1 MATTISL
8 PYGKQHISFHVPDEN
23 LVGVLW
29 PSQIAAC
36 TNPNQE
42 IVRALNHPL
51 GTQQVEQIVSAGEK
65 VLILI
70 DDYTRGT
77 PVPLILPHLLERLK
91 SCQVR
96 DEDITLLV
104 STGTHRPCTESELRE
119 KLGAELFGRFR
130 TEQHDCTDQSSQV
143 FLGLTSRGTPVWV
156 NRLLVENDRI
166 FGIGHIDPSDYAGYA
181 GGWKLIVPGV
191 AALETI
197 DCNHTLAT
205 LSFRNYGS
213 VDLPC
218 RQDINEAGAM
228 VRVDQFINVVLCQ
241 DGQIGRVFAGGP
253 AEIHSAGVAL
263 AKQVY
268 EVDCPGPVDIAVVS
282 AYPYDM
288 DYYQAIRAIEYAD
301 VIVRPGGSILV
312 VAPCPDGIGSETF
325 YRLLAAPNQQPDDFL
340 RNIAR
345 RNGKVTY
352 NVLGYF
358 MTLIRAEKQLFG
370 YMPGITGPELEAI
383 GIHPVTPLQSGV
395 DAILQ
400 AHGPKARLAVLP
412 VGSATIPRL
421 VENKKISN

>member
-1 MATTISL
+1 MATGISL
-8 PYGKQHISFHVPDEN
+8 PYGKKYISFNVPDEN
-23 LVGVLW
+23 LVSVLW
-29 PSQIAAC
+29 PAAIEAC
-36 TNPNQE
+36 SNPHQE
-42 IVRALNHPL
+42 IERALDNPL
-51 GTQQVEQIVSAGEK
+51 GTQRVEQIVSTGEK
-65 VLILI
+65 VLILV
-70 DDYTRGT
+70 DDYTRAT

-91 SCQVR
+91 SRQVR

-104 STGTHRPCTESELRE
+104 STGTHRPCSESELRE
-119 KLGAELFGRFR
+119 KLGEELYGRYR

-156 NRLLVENDRI
+156 NHLLVENDRI

-197 DCNHTLAT
+197 DNNHSLAV
-205 LSFRNYGS
+205 LSFRHYGS

-218 RQDINEAGAM
+218 RQDINEAGEM

-241 DGQIGRVFAGGP
+241 DDQIGRVFAGAP
-253 AEIHSAGVAL
+253 ADIHFAGVSL

-268 EVDCPGPVDIAVVS
+268 EVECPGLVDIAIVS
-282 AYPYDM
+282 AYPYDV

-301 VIVRPGGSILV
+301 VMVRPGGSILV

-325 YRLLAAPNQQPDDFL
+325 YRLLAAPDQQPDDFL

-358 MTLIRAEKQLFG
+358 LTLIRAEKQLYG
-370 YMPGITGPELEAI
+370 YMPGITRPELEAI
-383 GIHPVTPLQSGV
+383 GIHPVDSLQSGV

-400 AHGPKARLAVLP
+400 VHGPKARLAVLP

-421 VENKKISN
+421 MENK

>member
-1 MATTISL
+1 MVTRVSI
-8 PYGKQHISFHVPDEN
+8 PYGKQQLSFNVPEKN

-29 PSQIAAC
+29 PSPISAC
-36 TNPNQE
+36 SNPHQE
-42 IVRALNHPL
+42 IEQALDHPL
-51 GTQQVEQIVSAGEK
+51 GTLRVEQIVSAGEK
-65 VLILI
+65 VLILV

-77 PVPLILPHLLERLK
+77 PVPLILPHLLDRLK

-104 STGTHRPCTESELRE
+104 STGTHRPCSESELRE
-119 KLGAELFGRFR
+119 KLGESLFGRYR
-130 TEQHDCTDQSSQV
+130 TEQHDCTDRSNQV
-143 FLGLTSRGTPVWV
+143 FLGLTSRATPVWV

-181 GGWKLIVPGV
+181 GGWKLIVPGA

-197 DCNHTLAT
+197 DNNHTLAT
-205 LSFRNYGS
+205 LSFRHYGS

-218 RQDINEAGAM
+218 RQDINEAGGM

-241 DGQIGRVFAGGP
+241 DGQIARVFSGAP

-268 EVDCPGPVDIAVVS
+268 EVACPGLVDIAVVS
-282 AYPYDM
+282 AYPYDI
-288 DYYQAIRAIEYAD
+288 DFYQAIRALEYAD
-301 VIVRPGGSILV
+301 VMVRPGGSILV
-312 VAPCPDGIGSETF
+312 AAPCPDGIGSEPF
-325 YRLLAAPNQQPDDFL
+325 YRLLTAPNQQPDDFL

-358 MTLIRAEKQLFG
+358 LTLIRAEKKLFG
-370 YMPGITGPELEAI
+370 YMPGIRRPELEAI
-383 GIHPVTPLQSGV
+383 GIHPVDSLQAGV
-395 DAILQ
+395 DAILE
-400 AHGPKARLAVLP
+400 AHGPTARLAVLP

-421 VENKKISN
+421 VENK

>member
-1 MATTISL
+1 MATSISL
-8 PYGKQHISFHVPDEN
+8 PYGKQHISFNVPDEN

-29 PSQIAAC
+29 PSAIEAC
-36 TNPNQE
+36 SNPHQE
-42 IVRALNHPL
+42 IERALDHPL
-51 GTQQVEQIVSAGEK
+51 GTQRIEQIVSAREK
-65 VLILI
+65 VLILV
-70 DDYTRGT
+70 DDYTRAT
-77 PVPLILPHLLERLK
+77 PVPLILPHLLERLR
-91 SCQVR
+91 SRQVR

-104 STGTHRPCTESELRE
+104 STGTHRPCSESELRE
-119 KLGAELFGRFR
+119 KLGEELYGRYR
-130 TEQHDCTDQSSQV
+130 TEQHDCTDKSNQV
-143 FLGLTSRGTPVWV
+143 FLGLTTRGTPVWV
-156 NRLLVENDRI
+156 NHLLLENDRI

-197 DCNHTLAT
+197 DSNHALAT
-205 LSFRNYGS
+205 LSFRHYGS

-218 RQDINEAGAM
+218 RQDINEAGGM

-241 DGQIGRVFAGGP
+241 DGQIGRVFAGAP
-253 AEIHSAGVAL
+253 AEIHSAGVKL

-268 EVDCPGPVDIAVVS
+268 EVECPGLVDIAVVS
-282 AYPYDM
+282 AYPYDV
-288 DYYQAIRAIEYAD
+288 DYYQAIRAVEYAD
-301 VIVRPGGSILV
+301 VMVRPGGSILV

-325 YRLLAAPNQQPDDFL
+325 YRLLAAPGQHPDDFL

-358 MTLIRAEKQLFG
+358 LTLIRAEKQIYG
-370 YMPGITGPELEAI
+370 YMPGISRPELEAI
-383 GIHPVTPLQSGV
+383 GIHPVTSLQSGV

-400 AHGPKARLAVLP
+400 SHRPKARLAVLP

-421 VENKKISN
+421 VGTH

>member
-1 MATTISL
+1 MMTSISL
-8 PYGKQHISFHVPDEN
+8 PYGKQQISFHVPEVN

-29 PSQIAAC
+29 PSAVEAC
-36 TNPNQE
+36 SNPHQE
-42 IVRALNHPL
+42 IERAMDHPL
-51 GTQQVEQIVSAGEK
+51 GTQRVEQIVSAGDK
-65 VLILI
+65 VLILV
-70 DDYTRGT
+70 DDYTRAT
-77 PVPLILPHLLERLK
+77 PVWLILPHLLNRLK

-96 DEDITLLV
+96 AEDITLLV
-104 STGTHRPCTESELRE
+104 STGTHRPCTESELLG
-119 KLGAELFGRFR
+119 KLGKDIYGHYR
-130 TEQHDCTDQSSQV
+130 TEQHDCNDKSSQA

-156 NRLLVENDRI
+156 NHLLLENDRI

-197 DCNHTLAT
+197 DTNHTLAT

-241 DGQIGRVFAGGP
+241 DGQIARVFAGAP
-253 AEIHSAGVAL
+253 AEIHVAGVSM
-263 AKQVY
+263 AKKVY
-268 EVDCPGPVDIAVVS
+268 EVECPGQVDIAIVS
-282 AYPYDM
+282 AYPYDI
-288 DYYQAIRAIEYAD
+288 DFYQAIRAIEFAD
-301 VIVRPGGSILV
+301 IIVRPGGSILV
-312 VAPCPDGIGSETF
+312 VAPCADGIGSEDF
-325 YRLLAAPNQQPDDFL
+325 YRLLVAPGQNPDDFL
-340 RNIAR
+340 RNIAK

-358 MTLIRAEKQLFG
+358 LTLIRAEKQLFG
-370 YMPGITGPELEAI
+370 FMPGITCTELETI
-383 GIHPVTPLQSGV
+383 GIRPVDSLQLGL
-395 DAILQ
+395 DAIME

-421 VENKKISN
+421 VGTKMIP

>member
-1 MATTISL
+1 MATSISL
-8 PYGKQHISFHVPDEN
+8 PYGKQHRSFQVPDEN

-29 PSQIAAC
+29 PSPIAAC
-36 TNPNQE
+36 SNPHQE
-42 IVRALNHPL
+42 IEYALDHPL
-51 GTQQVEQIVSAGEK
+51 GTQRVEQIISAGEK
-65 VLILI
+65 VLILV

-77 PVPLILPHLLERLK
+77 PVALILPHLLERLK
-91 SCQVR
+91 SRQIR

-104 STGTHRPCTESELRE
+104 STGTHRPCSESELRE
-119 KLGAELFGRFR
+119 KLGEELFGSYR
-130 TEQHDCTDQSSQV
+130 TVQHDCTNHSSQV

-197 DCNHTLAT
+197 DSNHTLAT
-205 LSFRNYGS
+205 LSFRHYGS

-218 RQDINEAGAM
+218 RQDINEAGEM
-228 VRVDQFINVVLCQ
+228 VRVDQLINVVLCQ
-241 DGQIGRVFAGGP
+241 DGQLLRVFSGAP
-253 AEIHSAGVAL
+253 AEIHFAGVSL
-263 AKQVY
+263 AKKVY
-268 EVDCPGPVDIAVVS
+268 EVECPGLVDIAVAS
-282 AYPYDM
+282 AYPYDV

-340 RNIAR
+340 RNIAN

-352 NVLGYF
+352 SVLGYF
-358 MTLIRAEKQLFG
+358 MALIRAEKELFG

-383 GIHPVTPLQSGV
+383 GIHPVDSLQSGV

-421 VENKKISN
+421 VENK

>member
-1 MATTISL
+1 MATGISL
-8 PYGKQHISFHVPDEN
+8 PYGKKYISFNVPDEN
-23 LVGVLW
+23 LVSVLW
-29 PSQIAAC
+29 PAAIEAC
-36 TNPNQE
+36 SNPHQE
-42 IVRALNHPL
+42 IERALDNPL
-51 GTQQVEQIVSAGEK
+51 GTQRVEQIVSTGEK
-65 VLILI
+65 VLILV
-70 DDYTRGT
+70 DDYTRAT

-91 SCQVR
+91 SRQVR

-104 STGTHRPCTESELRE
+104 STGTHRPCSESELRE
-119 KLGAELFGRFR
+119 KLGEELYGRYR

-156 NRLLVENDRI
+156 NHLLVENDRI

-197 DCNHTLAT
+197 DNNHSLAV
-205 LSFRNYGS
+205 LSFRHYGS

-218 RQDINEAGAM
+218 RQDINEAGEM

-241 DGQIGRVFAGGP
+241 DDQIGRVFAGAP
-253 AEIHSAGVAL
+253 ADIHFAGVSL

-268 EVDCPGPVDIAVVS
+268 EVECPGLVDIAIVS
-282 AYPYDM
+282 AYPYDV

-301 VIVRPGGSILV
+301 VMVRPGGSILV

-325 YRLLAAPNQQPDDFL
+325 YRLLAAPDQQPDDFL

-358 MTLIRAEKQLFG
+358 LTLIRAEKQLYG
-370 YMPGITGPELEAI
+370 YMPGITRPELEAI
-383 GIHPVTPLQSGV
+383 GIHPVDSLQSGV

-400 AHGPKARLAVLP
+400 VHGPKARLAVLP

-421 VENKKISN
+421 VDNK